1 MVRRSPRSEIVEVSP
16 ERKIIARYGPEYGPE
31 AIRRLEHGLAIIYE
45 QDGILI
51 EERPDRKRFAIR
63 SEIDGSATIL
73 YELE

>member
-1 MVRRSPRSEIVEVSP
+1 
-16 ERKIIARYGPEYGPE
+16 
-31 AIRRLEHGLAIIYE
+31 
-45 QDGILI
+45 LI